1 MKIFSI
7 VFFLFFSFSFTNAQS
22 ALNVELFGQIQR
34 SDARYSGSWSYI
46 APDGSEY
53 ALLGAATGTAAYSI
67 DDPNDIV
74 ELGFVPGPT
83 SNWREI
89 TVIGQHAYVTTEGS
103 GPGTGM
109 QVIAL
114 AGLPDSLSLLTT
126 YDETFTRG
134 HILQRDIYTDAPYVY
149 VNGTTSTEGVH
160 IIDVSDPAN
169 PVEVGLYDPGY
180 YIHDCHVN
188 GDLLFAAAF
197 FEAKMDIIDISDK
210 TNPTFINDF
219 SDPNGKT
226 HSSWLTEDK
235 THLFMASE
243 EDGTYGRI
251 FNVEDLFDPYAVA
264 TYSANLASLVHNP
277 YIRGDYAFISHNT
290 EGLRVVDIAD
300 PAVPVEVGY
309 YDTFAGPSGGF
320 SGLWSACPYFPSG
333 KIIGG
338 NRTDGL
344 YIWTFN
350 NAKASRVYGLV
361 VDELTGN
368 PIPSA
373 GVLVEENQDSLVTA
387 LDGTFKTGALFNTYT
402 FISHAMGYET
412 DTLVV
417 EVMPGEQETITIE
430 LTPTIINSTTESAAE
445 SDLRV
450 WPNPCSTPCT
460 LQFSDYPKDRIITVY
475 DLDGKALSN
484 HRLSP
489 GQNWDWDTA
498 LRGTG
503 LFFISI
509 KTENGALLG
518 RHKILMVD

>member
-1 MKIFSI
+1 MKTFLA
-7 VFFLFFSFSFTNAQS
+7 VFLLSLSLGFVDAQS
-22 ALNVELFGQIQR
+22 NLNVELFGQIQR

-46 APDGSEY
+46 APNGAEY
-53 ALLGAATGTAAYSI
+53 ALLGAATGTAAFSI
-67 DDPNDIV
+67 DDPNNII

-89 TVIGQHAYVTTEGS
+89 TVIGEHAYVTTEGAGVGS
-103 GPGTGM
+103 GM

-114 AGLPDSLSLLTT
+114 GNLPDNISLLTT
-126 YDETFTRG
+126 YDATFTRG

-149 VNGTTSTEGVH
+149 VNGTTSTQGVH

-169 PVEVGLYDPGY
+169 PVEIGLYDPGY

-197 FEAKMDIIDISDK
+197 FEAKMDIVDISDK
-210 TNPTFINDF
+210 TNPIFINDF
-219 SDPNGKT
+219 ADPNGKT

-235 THLFMASE
+235 THLFMTSE

-251 FNVEDLFDPYAVA
+251 FNIEDLQDPFAVA
-264 TYSANLASLVHNP
+264 TYSANLSSLVHNP

-350 NAKASRVYGLV
+350 NAKAGRVYGLV
-361 VDELTGN
+361 LDKTTGD

-373 GVLVEENQDSLVTA
+373 KVEVVELQEAYSTA
-387 LDGTFKTGALFNTYT
+387 LDGTFKMGALSANLT
-402 FISHAMGYET
+402 FISSAAGYES
-412 DTLVV
+412 DTLGVALAASA
-417 EVMPGEQETITIE
+417 QEMITIE
-430 LTPTIINSTTESAAE
+430 LSPTITSTQETATTP
-445 SDLRV
+445 LLKV
-450 WPNPCSTPCT
+450 WPNPCAQPCT
-460 LQFSDYPKDRIITVY
+460 LEFTEYPQAREITVY
-475 DLDGKALSN
+475 DLTGKALQT
-484 HRLSP
+484 RTLLP
-489 GQNWDWDTA
+489 GQTWEWNTA
-498 LRGTG
+498 TIGEG
-503 LFFISI
+503 LFFFNI
-509 KTENGALLG
+509 KSQNGTLLG
-518 RHKILMVD
+518 RSKVLIVE